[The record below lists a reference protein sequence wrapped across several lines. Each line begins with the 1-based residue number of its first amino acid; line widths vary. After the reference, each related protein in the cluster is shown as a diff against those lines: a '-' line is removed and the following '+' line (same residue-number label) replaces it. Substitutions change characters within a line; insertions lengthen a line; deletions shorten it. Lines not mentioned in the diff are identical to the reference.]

1 MIDDK
6 SASILIKYL
15 NLVRFRLVLRLDHYS
30 LKATTL
36 KYLVNTSYCK
46 LKGKLI

>member
-15 NLVRFRLVLRLDHYS
+15 NLVRSRLALRLDHYS
-30 LKATTL
+30 LKGTTL
-36 KYLVNTSYCK
+36 KYLLNINYCK
-46 LKGKLI
+46 LKVN